1 MDMKKLLEAVNKFS
15 GEPEQTP
22 GDQVRGDEKAKP
34 SKDGKHPFQGK
45 LVGEMAKIEHNQQQK
60 QISLEQRLEKMYQEF
75 KDTIDKRP
83 ARQGSRHP
91 RGHEPQEQY
100 QVLQD
105 ESSESEKRVAT
116 KLKNIERLKTPI
128 SDEEWE
134 KHQKL
139 MKKEREEWI
148 KDNPNSIFKEDEVL
162 AIKEDPFGQWVIW
175 DKVKNKTRKAFDD
188 KESAYGYLEH
198 VLSNDKNY
206 AVMHGSEV
214 IELAEYGTMQNIKPG
229 DTATNNAETDKET
242 AQNIATATTT
252 IKQATGAVVPPATL
266 AKAIDSASQG
276 NAVSATDARALE
288 PVMGIVKKAASDPKI
303 AQQFKNLAQQANR

>member
-1 MDMKKLLEAVNKFS
+1 MDIRKLLETMTVLS
-15 GEPEQTP
+15 
-22 GDQVRGDEKAKP
+22 DEDSTP
-34 SKDGKHPFQGK
+34 SKGGTNLLKD
-45 LVGEMAKIEHNQQQK
+45 LVVESK
-60 QISLEQRLEKMYQEF
+60 QLKEKTSTLEQRITEKWAEF
-75 KDTIDKRP
+75 KDTFEKRT
-83 ARQGSRHP
+83 AREGSRHP

-100 QVLQD
+100 KVLQD

-162 AIKEDPFGQWVIW
+162 AVKEDPFGQWVIW
-175 DKVKNKTRKAFDD
+175 DKVKNKVRKAFDN

-198 VLSNDKNY
+198 VLSNDKDY
-206 AVMHGSEV
+206 SVMHGSEV
-214 IELAEYGTMQNIKPG
+214 IELSEYGTMQNIKPG
-229 DTATNNAETDKET
+229 DTATNDAEPDKET

-252 IKQATGAVVPPATL
+252 IKQATGSTTTPADLAKSIDKVDQGTATL
-266 AKAIDSASQG
+266 ADQQKLGNVMDVISKAAKDPELANQFKQLAQKASQ
-276 NAVSATDARALE
+276 
-288 PVMGIVKKAASDPKI
+288 K
-303 AQQFKNLAQQANR
+303 